1 LDAET
6 LDIALDALDNLNA
19 SGKMIGVISHIE
31 AMKERIPTQLRV
43 TKKSGLGVSE
53 LDPVFAVK

>member
-1 LDAET
+1 
-6 LDIALDALDNLNA
+6 
-19 SGKMIGVISHIE
+19 
-31 AMKERIPTQLRV
+31 MKERIPTQLRV